1 MLNNILTQFG
11 LEPDQYHI
19 QQFGSGLINR
29 TWKVSG
35 GEKPEHFIL
44 QQINKT
50 VFKSPEAIAANISK
64 IGTYLWLQHPEYLFV
79 TPLPAADGSNM
90 VKDDDEYYRLSPFV
104 KGSVTIDTVH
114 STQEA
119 FEASRQFARF
129 THLLANFEIAGLA
142 YTLSGFHDLTT
153 RHKQFMQALNTAD
166 SERMLI
172 AKDSIAKA
180 NLYQDIALT
189 YERIVEDELLPLRV
203 IHHDTK
209 ISNVLF
215 DESRNGLCVI
225 DLDTVMPGYY
235 ISDLGDMMRTYL
247 SAYNEE
253 EQDLTK
259 IAVREDIFEAIV
271 EGYFSEMGSTL
282 TTVELNHFVYAGKF
296 MIYMQALRFLTDY
309 LNGDVYYHTSYA
321 GHNLVR
327 AKNQFALLDSYC
339 NAEQG
344 FQQVLDGIVN
354 RLSSKTML

>member
-1 MLNNILTQFG
+1 MLNNILIKFG
-11 LEPDQYHI
+11 LEPENYHI
-19 QQFGSGLINR
+19 QKFGSGLINS

-35 GEKPEHFIL
+35 REKPGQFIL
-44 QQINKT
+44 QRINKA
-50 VFKSPEAIAANISK
+50 VFKSPEDIAANISK
-64 IGTYLWLQHPEYLFV
+64 IGAYLQLHQPEYLFV
-79 TPLPAADGSNM
+79 APLPATDGKNM
-90 VKDDDEYYRLSPFV
+90 VTDQDEYYRLSPFV

-129 THLLANFEIAGLA
+129 THLLADFEVDGLA

-153 RHKQFMQALNTAD
+153 RHEQFAEALNTAD
-166 SERMLI
+166 SELKLN
-172 AKDSIAKA
+172 AQVVIAKA

-189 YERIVEDELLPLRV
+189 FGRIVEDELLPLRV

-215 DESRNGLCVI
+215 DESRRGLCVI

-247 SAYNEE
+247 SPYNEE
-253 EQDLTK
+253 EQDLAK
-259 IAVREDIFEAIV
+259 IGVREDIFEAIV
-271 EGYFSEMGSTL
+271 EGYFSEMGSTI
-282 TTVELNHFVYAGKF
+282 TTMELNHFVYAGKF

-309 LNGDVYYHTSYA
+309 LNGDVYYHTSYPA
-321 GHNLVR
+321 HNLVR

-344 FQQVLDGIVN
+344 FQQVLDGIVT
-354 RLSSKTML
+354 RLAR